1 MWSLTLDRSKE
12 SCADPLGYKI
22 SAADTEE
29 PKKREKNL
37 KEMKLAKAWEA
48 SNRPIQ
54 SMLSTFLMLF
64 MSGSGLNIISIIITC
79 MAMWTP
85 IGAFLSINTVFAQ
98 YEGEGISLIMPK
110 LKYLALNMVLM
121 AAGLYKFS
129 IMGLLPV
136 NAEDWISLVP
146 ISHPI
151 EVSTGFFNY

>member
-1 MWSLTLDRSKE
+1 MWSLNLDRSRE
-12 SCADPLGYKI
+12 NCSDPIGYKI
-22 SAADTEE
+22 TANEAEE

-37 KEMKLAKAWEA
+37 KEMKVAKAWEA
-48 SNRPIQ
+48 SNKPIQ

-85 IGAFLSINTVFAQ
+85 ITAFMSINSVFSQ

-110 LKYLALNMVLM
+110 LKYLGLNMILM
-121 AAGLYKFS
+121 LAGLYKFS
-129 IMGLLPV
+129 VMGLLPV

-151 EVSTGFFNY
+151 EISSGFFN